1 MLVFK
6 IAEAHLLL
14 LFIIQMTAYGQS
26 PLGVLVG
33 SVIQINGT
41 VEFEYGLRTV
51 GDKSPPLRLLVP
63 LW

>member
-1 MLVFK
+1 MLVFE

-41 VEFEYGLRTV
+41 VEFEYGLRTGV
-51 GDKSPPLRLLVP
+51 LP
-63 LW
+63 